1 MELSN
6 IQREIVYSDA
16 KNIIVDAGAGSG
28 KTRVLT
34 ERVKRILE
42 SGANPKSIVVI
53 TFTNDA
59 ADELKKRLSGTPGI
73 KKCFVG
79 TIHSYANSILKKTG
93 KQYDIFSEYYQT
105 QFMEYL
111 INKYARYCSMQDY
124 MDFLKYDKQV
134 AKGKLQS
141 SEIVFKFSSSKV
153 YHELMKLLGREYN
166 DSYNETVI
174 TLCEKNNVLFF
185 DDLIRLSTEYFNESN
200 TQLEYL
206 FVDELQDIGYLE
218 YGFLK
223 ALDAKHNFCIGDD
236 FQSIFAFKGGDVEI
250 FLSLMNN
257 DDWTSYFLSENY
269 RTAKSILTYA
279 NAIIQKANNIIKK
292 EVICKNENVG
302 KLEFVA
308 KSNLDKFL
316 SDLDETED
324 WLLLT
329 RSNKELYQI
338 DTVLNKLNKKHYC
351 VKRSSD
357 GAKFNKVKDEKCIKV
372 MTVHASKGL
381 EAENVALYGKF
392 PVKGTSNDSDEIK
405 VYYVGITRSKNRCSI
420 FI

>member
-1 MELSN
+1 MKLSK
-6 IQREIVYSDA
+6 IQEEIVKSNA
-16 KNIIVDAGAGSG
+16 KNIIVDAGAGAG

-42 SGANPKSIVVI
+42 SGVNPKSIVVI

-59 ADELKKRLSGTPGI
+59 ADELKKRLSNTPGI

-124 MDFLKYDKQV
+124 MDFLQYDKQV
-134 AKGKLQS
+134 ARGKLSQS
-141 SEIVFKFSSSKV
+141 EVVFKFSSSKV

-174 TLCEKNNVLFF
+174 TLCKANNILFF
-185 DDLIRLSTEYFNESN
+185 DDLIKMSTEYFKESN

-223 ALDAKHNFCIGDD
+223 ALNAEHNFFIGDD
-236 FQSIFAFKGGDVEI
+236 YQAIYAFKGGDVEI

-257 DDWTSYFLSENY
+257 PDWKSYFLSENY

-292 EVICKNENVG
+292 EVICKNENAG

-308 KSNLDKFL
+308 KSTLDKFL
-316 SDLDETED
+316 ENIDEKED

-329 RSNKELYQI
+329 RSNKELTQI
-338 DTVLNKLNKKHYC
+338 DAILNKLNKKHYC
-351 VKRSSD
+351 VKRSTD
-357 GAKFNKVKDEKCIKV
+357 GTKFNKVKDEKCVKV

>member
-1 MELSN
+1 MELSK
-6 IQREIVYSDA
+6 IQKEIVNSTA
-16 KNIIVDAGAGSG
+16 KNIIVDAGAGAG

-34 ERVKRILE
+34 ERVKKILE
-42 SGANPKSIVVI
+42 SGVNPKSIVVI

-59 ADELKKRLSGTPGI
+59 ADELKKRLSNTQGI
-73 KKCFVG
+73 EKCFVG

-124 MDFLKYDKQV
+124 INFLQYDKQV
-134 AKGKLQS
+134 ARGKLQQ
-141 SEIVFKFSSSKV
+141 SEVVFKFSSSKV

-174 TLCEKNNVLFF
+174 TLCKVNNILFF
-185 DDLIRLSTEYFNESN
+185 DDLIKMSTEYFKESN

-223 ALDAKHNFCIGDD
+223 ALNAEHNFFIGDD
-236 FQSIFAFKGGDVEI
+236 YQAIYAFKGGDVEI

-257 DDWTSYFLSENY
+257 PCWKSYFLSENY
-269 RTAKSILTYA
+269 RTAKSILAYA
-279 NAIIQKANNIIKK
+279 NAIIQKADNIIKK
-292 EVICKNENVG
+292 DVVCKNKNVG
-302 KLEFVA
+302 KLEFIA
-308 KSNLDKFL
+308 KSGLDNFL
-316 SDLDETED
+316 QSVDDSKD
-324 WLLLT
+324 WLILT
-329 RSNKELYQI
+329 RSNKELNQI
-338 DTVLNKLNKKHYC
+338 DVILSKAGKKHYC
-351 VKRSSD
+351 IKRSLNNVT
-357 GAKFNKVKDEKCIKV
+357 FNKVKEENCIKV
-372 MTVHASKGL
+372 MTVHAAKGL
-381 EAENVALYGKF
+381 EAENVMLYGKF
-392 PVKGTSNDSDEIK
+392 PVKGVSKDSDEIK
-405 VYYVGITRSKNRCSI
+405 VYYVGITRSKNRCVI

>member
-1 MELSN
+1 MELSD

-16 KNIIVDAGAGSG
+16 RNIIVDAGAGSG

-42 SGANPKSIVVI
+42 SGVNPKSIVVI

-59 ADELKKRLSGTPGI
+59 ADELKKRLSNTPGI

-124 MDFLKYDKQV
+124 MDFLQYDKQV
-134 AKGKLQS
+134 ARGKLSQS
-141 SEIVFKFSSSKV
+141 EVVFKFSSSKV

-174 TLCEKNNVLFF
+174 TLCKANNILFF
-185 DDLIRLSTEYFNESN
+185 DDLIKMSTEYFKESN

-223 ALDAKHNFCIGDD
+223 ALNAEHNFFIGDD
-236 FQSIFAFKGGDVEI
+236 YQAIYAFKGGDVEI

-257 DDWTSYFLSENY
+257 DNWTSYFLSENY

-292 EVICKNENVG
+292 EVICKNENAG

-357 GAKFNKVKDEKCIKV
+357 SAKFNKVKDEKCIKV

>member
-1 MELSN
+1 MKLSD
-6 IQREIVYSDA
+6 IQIEIVNSDYN
-16 KNIIVDAGAGSG
+16 NIIVDAGAGSG

-42 SGANPKSIVVI
+42 SGVNPKSIVVI

-59 ADELKKRLSGTPGI
+59 ADELKKRLSETPGI

-93 KQYDIFSEYYQT
+93 KVYDIFSEFHQT

-111 INKYARYCSMQDY
+111 IPKYARYCSMQDY
-124 MDFLKYDKQV
+124 LDFLKYDKQV
-134 AKGKLQS
+134 ARGKLQQS
-141 SEIVFKFSSSKV
+141 DVVLKFSSSKV

-166 DSYNETVI
+166 DSYDQTVI
-174 TLCEKNNVLFF
+174 TLCEANNILFF
-185 DDLIRLSTEYFNESN
+185 DDLIKLSTEYFKESG

-218 YGFLK
+218 YNFLK
-223 ALDAKHNFCIGDD
+223 ELNAKNNFFIGDD
-236 FQSIFAFKGGDVEI
+236 YQAIYSFKGGDVGI
-250 FLSLMNN
+250 FLSLMENP
-257 DDWTSYFLSENY
+257 DWKTYYLTENY

-279 NAIIQKANNIIKK
+279 NAIIQKADNIIKK
-292 EVICKNENVG
+292 EVVCKNTNAG
-302 KLEFVA
+302 KLEFTA
-308 KSNLDKFL
+308 KSTLDSFL
-316 SDLDETED
+316 SKLEETED
-324 WLLLT
+324 WLILT
-329 RSNKELYQI
+329 RSNKELYQV
-338 DTVLNKLNKKHYC
+338 DTILNKLNKKHYC
-351 VKRSSD
+351 VKRSTD
-357 GAKFNKVKDEKCIKV
+357 GAKFNKVKEEKCIKV

-392 PVKGTSNDSDEIK
+392 PVNGTSKDSDEIK
-405 VYYVGITRSKNRCSI
+405 VYYVGITRAKNRCSI